1 MTRLTKIMLLPQ
13 LFGKA
18 RRILRWIRSA
28 DRAACR
34 AAAGLV
40 VFALNAVA
48 DAQSLGPLAVDP
60 GHITVSGVSSG
71 GFMALQFAVAHSAM
85 VRGVGAIAA
94 GPYYCARLDPLRISD
109 ICLRGH
115 PDWRDSVQAVD
126 AAAALGAIDSP
137 SNLERMRGWLLAE
150 GADPVVSVIVVE
162 AARDFLRRYAG
173 DRVQFRVLSGAG
185 HSMPTVD
192 HGGPCGDTGGSYL
205 NACAFDAAAQMLD
218 YLDPEAPADSDGGG
232 DLLSFDQSEFVLGWR
247 RIFGNA
253 SLGKVGYLFVP
264 KRCRRGGC
272 RLHVALHGCRQG
284 ADGTIPEF
292 VRYAGYNAWAGR
304 HATVVLYPQATPTRF
319 AWYAPWLP
327 LNPEGC
333 WDWWGYS
340 GADYAVRS
348 GVQIRAIEAMIERL
362 EQPLAR

>member
-1 MTRLTKIMLLPQ
+1 LN
-13 LFGKA
+13 
-18 RRILRWIRSA
+18 
-28 DRAACR
+28 
-34 AAAGLV
+34 AAA
-40 VFALNAVA
+40 N
-48 DAQSLGPLAVDP
+48 AQSLEPLAVDA
-60 GHITVSGVSSG
+60 GHITISGVSSG
-71 GFMALQFAVAHSAM
+71 GFMALQFAVAHSAI

-115 PDWRDSVQAVD
+115 PDWRDSVQAVGT
-126 AAAALGAIDSP
+126 AATLGAIDSP

-150 GADPVVSVIVVE
+150 GADPVVSVNVVQ
-162 AARDFLRRYAG
+162 AARDFLRHYAG
-173 DRVQFRVLSGAG
+173 DRVQFQVLSGAG

-192 HGGPCGDTGGSYL
+192 HGGLCGDTGGSYL
-205 NACAFDAAAQMLD
+205 NACAFDAATQLMD
-218 YLDPEAPADSDGGG
+218 YLDPDAPADSDVGG
-232 DLLSFDQSEFVLGWR
+232 DLLSFDQSEFVAGWR
-247 RIFGNA
+247 RIFGTA

-264 KRCRRGGC
+264 KGCRRGHC

-284 ADGTIPEF
+284 ADGASPEF
-292 VRYAGYNAWAGR
+292 VRFAGYNAWAVR

-348 GVQIRAIEAMIERL
+348 GVQIRAIAAMIERL
-362 EQPLAR
+362 GKPLAR

>member
-1 MTRLTKIMLLPQ
+1 MTRLTKIMPLAP

-18 RRILRWIRSA
+18 GHILRWTRSA
-28 DRAACR
+28 DRAACQ
-34 AAAGLV
+34 AAVGV
-40 VFALNAVA
+40 VVLTLNTVA
-48 DAQSLGPLAVDP
+48 NAQTLEPLAVDP

-71 GFMALQFAVAHSAM
+71 GFMALQFAVAHSAI

-94 GPYYCARLDPLRISD
+94 GPYYCARLDPLRISE

-115 PDWRDSVQAVD
+115 PDWHDSVQAVD
-126 AAAALGAIDSP
+126 TAAALGAIDPP

-150 GADPVVSVIVVE
+150 GADPIVSVPVVE
-162 AARDFLRRYAG
+162 AARDFLRRYTG

-192 HGGPCGDTGGSYL
+192 HGGACGDTGGSYL
-205 NACAFDAAAQMLD
+205 NACGFDTAAQMLD

-232 DLLSFDQSEFVLGWR
+232 ALLSFDQSEFVTGWH

-264 KRCRRGGC
+264 KRCRQGRC
-272 RLHVALHGCRQG
+272 RLHVALHGCHQG
-284 ADGTIPEF
+284 ANGTDSEF

-304 HATVVLYPQATPTRF
+304 HSTVVLYPQAEPTRF

-340 GADYAVRS
+340 GADYAVRT
-348 GVQIRAIEAMIERL
+348 GVQIRAIAAMIARL
-362 EQPLAR
+362 EQPLPR